1 MDIENLRQA
10 VESAG
15 YASTAAAFVAG
26 LLFSFNPVA
35 LASIP
40 VSMAYVTR
48 ARDKRTAIVFG
59 SMFIL
64 GLLLTHIVLGTAAG
78 LGGQSIQGLLGRY
91 WGVVLGPLLILLG
104 LSWGGWVR
112 LPLPAPSFKAKRAT
126 GVWGAFALGVPFAVA
141 VCPACTPA
149 LVVVLGVVATIGSP
163 LFGAAVLLA
172 FALSRAVPN
181 ALSALAI
188 GSLENRPSLSRFL
201 PLFDKLGAVVL
212 IVMGLYMLNAYFFLI
227 PESAG

>member
-1 MDIENLRQA
+1 
-10 VESAG
+10 
-15 YASTAAAFVAG
+15 
-26 LLFSFNPVA
+26 
-35 LASIP
+35 
-40 VSMAYVTR
+40 MAYVTR

-172 FALSRAVPN
+172 FALGRAVPI
-181 ALSALAI
+181 ALGALAI

-227 PESAG
+227 PELAG